1 MAGVDRA
8 EQLRRFGRS
17 VLEGARSEQVRR
29 LARQVNAVSYTSAR
43 EYAGRSLFELLQNG
57 YDAHPRGRCDG
68 QVHVLLDEEEGE
80 WGTLYVANGGTPF
93 TWRNVERVCELAQ
106 SSKAVGEGIGNK
118 GVGFRSVLLISD
130 APEIFSADP
139 DGPNGPELDGYC
151 FRFAHRGDVEAF
163 LGDEPN
169 AHEVAAE
176 FPPLQVPLPLDEV
189 PAICRELAAEG
200 HVTVVR
206 LPLLNEAARAE
217 VRLRLRELAEAK
229 APVMLFLDRL
239 ASLTLERRATGGEAA
254 ERWELTRSEERFAT
268 TGTAG
273 EQLAVSFATVDLGLS
288 GTFLVARGSV
298 EKERLNSALDEA
310 VGLGLLDDTWQRWTS
325 SAAVE
330 IAVPLPAVRRPRR
343 GQIYT
348 FLPMGEDLTA
358 PFPGHVNAPFFT
370 KIDRTGLPSEHPLNT
385 LLFDAVAETCLAAA
399 AMLRA
404 VPQAELGRLAVDLVS
419 WESGKGSAGLLR
431 AAARRVHGSDLA
443 DVPLVPVL
451 AADDAKRDAAW
462 ASPRVAILWPDL
474 ELTVLTTHRAHA
486 SGVVVA
492 DPAVGGERLHRLAA
506 TCKSLAC
513 PLEPDRETLA
523 GHVERIVATLPR
535 PASRPAPSS
544 PAAPRPR
551 SAPRPD
557 AVLDQWSE
565 LYEDL
570 AVLFQ
575 DDGHVLRGRKLLL
588 AEDETL
594 RRANHPAAR
603 SSFPRKVSGR
613 GARREAFF
621 QPVRADM
628 NLAEA
633 PSVPAL
639 LGKRL
644 FSLHPGLV
652 WNDHSKRGRRL
663 PARAFLEDAG
673 LVRPFDMRGLLDHVR
688 QALGASTDHRLR
700 LQTLRFVFRL
710 WQPRRSLGGTTV
722 SSLGLYVPSV
732 DGRLIKASD
741 GVFGKG
747 WGRGSVGEDLATVVA
762 AGQDVSKN
770 LKVIAE
776 HLIAAPDEFVKRGDT
791 SDEWRAFL
799 SESGVADGLV
809 PVSSPDAQRWADGQD
824 LTTRQLVRMA
834 KVALTVR
841 EQWEP
846 YIDRPWSHASY
857 PRTSYQGSPA
867 YQLPGQDVV
876 ERLGHSARLAYARLV
891 LHGLAHWED
900 MYFNSTWTSAG
911 SRSTD
916 RERALTP
923 LAAFVREQPWL
934 PVRGRDRAVRF
945 VRPADAWHCPPGLEE
960 EPAYAPT
967 VDHRV
972 RHLLEL
978 DKARDRLREMRMP
991 TWDDPRDSARALA
1004 ALGLLASQGALGA
1017 EDRPA
1022 AQRANERA
1030 WKHLVQ
1036 HPRPALPSD
1045 TTLLVESREQLIGMP
1060 LSGLDDG
1067 QTVLYISDQRDGLT
1081 ALLVREMAR
1090 PLLVVPGVAA
1100 KAAGLLAPGHP
1111 ETVRHTDDVTFT
1123 VTVDGQQVDPVTMG
1137 EPLVDQLPWLALA
1150 VGVLADHLARGP
1162 RASEAELNE
1171 LTSAVKSVR
1180 LHRYRCWKIEL
1191 DGQPVTLPTRLGGV
1205 LPLPDPKYPLL
1216 LAPESEPSW
1225 HETTRI
1231 VEATAELL
1239 KRREFGIRL
1248 RLATHVL
1255 AARHA
1260 NLTDPGQDELAD
1272 ALEVTVHQIE
1282 ETRRRIDGA
1291 IGVVVERCRPFLVHL
1306 LGATTADTLLVPPPA
1321 DTRELQA
1328 GLEKHATQL
1337 PLDASEFIAQARAA
1351 RSTDELRHALGVGFA
1366 ELNDTLRSMTPPMEP
1381 ISHADEHQEAL
1392 HAYLDLHRK
1401 DLVNRLRWAALNDFD
1416 ARRPMPHWPLL
1427 SALKWISVPAAWACT
1442 VDTADSERLERHIEE
1457 ELTRKLGRPAPHAGE
1472 RLPALD
1478 QVRSANLRTIT
1489 DLAADLA
1496 VLVNAARHPLPP
1508 ALAGSEPATEV
1519 TARLEA
1525 AGALDFR
1532 PLAAAD
1538 VVAWLAVLGQ
1548 WPAGMPPTTDLDRH
1562 GLTETDLDRVRNAA
1576 EHARREQERRRRS
1589 ISVGGRA
1596 FDVYDGDFTTL
1607 TRELQRVFE
1616 NGAIPGV
1623 AAGPLRFTDPQTLTD
1638 ARRASSTGRSR
1649 GGRYGGSPDSGL
1661 TAAQREAIGY
1671 LGEWYAYQWL
1681 CAHYPDSMDETS
1693 WVSTNRRKAFPGPP
1707 GDNGLGYDFRIG
1719 SGRRPYMFEVKAT
1732 QGDGGRFELGE
1743 SEVRAAQQHAGNDRW
1758 RLLMVTHALT
1768 PDRMNIRMLPNPY
1781 AKRGRGRYREEG
1793 GSLRFSYRL

>member
-29 LARQVNAVSYTSAR
+29 LARQLNAASFASAR
-43 EYAGRSLFELLQNG
+43 EYTGRSLFELLQNG

-68 QVHVLLDEEEGE
+68 RVHVLLEEEEGE
-80 WGTLYVANGGTPF
+80 WGTLYVANGGAPF
-93 TWRNVERVCELAQ
+93 IWRNVERGCELAQ
-106 SSKAVGEGIGNK
+106 SSKEVGEGIGNK
-118 GVGFRSVLLISD
+118 GVGFRSVLLISN
-130 APEIFSADP
+130 APEIYSADP
-139 DGPNGPELDGYC
+139 DDPNGPELDGYC

-163 LGDEPN
+163 LGDEPD

-176 FPPLQVPLPLDEV
+176 FPPLQAPLPLYEV
-189 PAICRELAAEG
+189 PAICRELAADG

-268 TGTAG
+268 AGTKG
-273 EQLAVSFATVDLGLS
+273 GQLPVSFATVDLGPS
-288 GTFLVARGSV
+288 GRFLVARGSV
-298 EKERLNSALDEA
+298 EKERLNSAVEEA
-310 VGLGLLDDTWQRWTS
+310 VGLGLLDETWQRWTS

-404 VPQAELGRLAVDLVS
+404 VPQAEMTRLAVDLVS
-419 WESGKGSAGLLR
+419 WESSKGSAGLLR

-451 AADDAKRDAAW
+451 AGDAEQEAAW
-462 ASPRVAILWPDL
+462 ASPQEAILWPDP
-474 ELTVLTTHRAHA
+474 ELTVLTAHRAHA
-486 SGVVVA
+486 AGVVVA

-513 PLEPDRETLA
+513 PLEPAWETLA
-523 GHVERIVATLPR
+523 EHVERIVATLPH
-535 PASRPAPSS
+535 PTSHPVPSA

-551 SAPRPD
+551 AVPRSD
-557 AVLDQWSE
+557 AVLAQWSE

-575 DDGHVLRGRKLLL
+575 DEGHVLHGRKLLL
-588 AEDETL
+588 AEDGTL
-594 RRANHPAAR
+594 RHANHPAAR
-603 SSFPRKVSGR
+603 AVSPRKVSGR

-621 QPVRADM
+621 QPVHADM

-639 LGKRL
+639 LGRRL

-663 PARAFLEDAG
+663 PARTFLEDAG

-700 LQTLRFVFRL
+700 LQALRFVFRL

-722 SSLGLYVPSV
+722 SSLGLYVPAV
-732 DGRLIKASD
+732 DGRLVKASD
-741 GVFGKG
+741 GVFGRG

-762 AGQDVSKN
+762 AGQDVSKS

-791 SDEWRAFL
+791 ADEWRAFL
-799 SESGVADGLV
+799 TESGVADGLV
-809 PVSSPDAQRWADGQD
+809 PVSSPDAQRWADGQE

-834 KVALTVR
+834 KVSLPVR

-846 YIDRPWSHASY
+846 HIDRPWSHAFY
-857 PRTSYQGSPA
+857 PRTSYRGSPA

-876 ERLGHSARLAYARLV
+876 ERLGHSARLAYARLA

-900 MYFNSTWTSAG
+900 MHFTSTWTSAG

-960 EPAYAPT
+960 EPTYAPT

-972 RHLLEL
+972 RHLLER

-1004 ALGLLASQGALGA
+1004 ALGQLASEGALGA

-1036 HPRPALPSD
+1036 QPRPALPSD
-1045 TTLLVESREQLIGMP
+1045 TTLLVESGEQLIGMP
-1060 LSGLDDG
+1060 LSALDE
-1067 QTVLYISDQRDGLT
+1067 QKTVLYISDQRDGLT
-1081 ALLVREMAR
+1081 ALLVREMAC

-1100 KAAGLLAPGHP
+1100 KAAQLLAPGHP
-1111 ETVRHTDDVTFT
+1111 ETVRHADDVTFT

-1137 EPLVDQLPWLALA
+1137 EPLVGQLPWLALA

-1162 RASEAELNE
+1162 RASEAELYE
-1171 LTSAVKSVR
+1171 LTSAVKSMR
-1180 LHRYRCWKIEL
+1180 LYRYRAWKIEL
-1191 DGQPVTLPTRLGGV
+1191 DGQPVTLPARLGGV
-1205 LPLPDPKYPLL
+1205 LPLPDPKHPLL
-1216 LAPESEPSW
+1216 LAPQSEPSW
-1225 HETTRI
+1225 PETTRM

-1260 NLTDPGQDELAD
+1260 NLRDPGQDELAD

-1282 ETRRRIDGA
+1282 ETSRRIDGA

-1321 DTRELQA
+1321 DTRKLQA
-1328 GLEKHATQL
+1328 GLEKHAAQL
-1337 PLDASEFIAQARAA
+1337 PLTASQFIAHARAA
-1351 RSTDELRHALGVGFA
+1351 RSTDELRHALGIGFA
-1366 ELNDTLRSMTPPMEP
+1366 ELNDTLRSMTPPLEP

-1392 HAYLDLHRK
+1392 HAYLDLHGK
-1401 DLVNRLRWAALNDFD
+1401 DLVNRLRWAALNEFD
-1416 ARRPMPHWPLL
+1416 ARRPMPHWPSL
-1427 SALKWISVPAAWACT
+1427 SSLKWINVPEAWDCT
-1442 VDTADSERLERHIEE
+1442 VETADTERLETLVEK
-1457 ELTRKLGRPAPHAGE
+1457 ELTRQLGSPAPRAGE

-1496 VLVNAARHPLPP
+1496 VLVKAARHPLPP
-1508 ALAGSEPATEV
+1508 ALASAEPATEV

-1548 WPAGMPPTTDLDRH
+1548 WPTGIPATTDLDRH

-1576 EHARREQERRRRS
+1576 DHARREQERRRRS

-1607 TRELQRVFE
+1607 TRELQRVLE

-1623 AAGPLRFTDPQTLTD
+1623 AAGPLRFTDPQTLAG
-1638 ARRASSTGRSR
+1638 ARRASSTGRPR
-1649 GGRYGGSPDSGL
+1649 GGRYGGSADSGL

-1681 CAHYPDSMDETS
+1681 CAHYTDGMDGTC

-1707 GDNGLGYDFRIG
+1707 GDDGLGYDFRIG

-1732 QGDGGRFELGE
+1732 QGEGGRFELGE

-1768 PDRMNIRMLPNPY
+1768 PHRMNIRMLPNPY

>member
-1 MAGVDRA
+1 M
-8 EQLRRFGRS
+8 
-17 VLEGARSEQVRR
+17 
-29 LARQVNAVSYTSAR
+29 SYTSAR

-57 YDAHPRGRCDG
+57 YDAHPRGCRDG
-68 QVHVLLDEEEGE
+68 RVHVLLDEEEGE

-93 TWRNVERVCELAQ
+93 TWRNVEKVCELAQ

-130 APEIFSADP
+130 APEIYSADP
-139 DGPNGPELDGYC
+139 DGPHGPELDGYC
-151 FRFAHRGDVEAF
+151 FRFAHKGDVEAF
-163 LGDEPN
+163 LGDEPS

-189 PAICRELAAEG
+189 PTTCRELAVEG

-206 LPLLNEAARAE
+206 LPLLNEAAQAE

-239 ASLTLERRATGGEAA
+239 ASLTLERRAAGGEAD
-254 ERWELTRSEERFAT
+254 ELRELTRSEERFT
-268 TGTAG
+268 TADGAG
-273 EQLAVSFATVDLGLS
+273 DRFPVSCTTVDLGPS

-298 EKERLNSALDEA
+298 EKERLNSALEEA
-310 VGLGLLDDTWQRWTS
+310 VGLGLLDNTWQQWAS

-330 IAVPLPAVRRPRR
+330 VAVPLPAVRRPRR

-370 KIDRTGLPSEHPLNT
+370 KIDRTDLPSENPLNT

-419 WESGKGSAGLLR
+419 WESGKGSAELLR
-431 AAARRVHGSDLA
+431 AAAWRVHGNDLA
-443 DVPLVPVL
+443 DIPLVPVL
-451 AADDAKRDAAW
+451 ATDDAQQEAAW
-462 ASPRVAILWPDL
+462 ASPRVAILWPDP
-474 ELTVLTTHRAHA
+474 ELTVLTAHRAHA
-486 SGVVVA
+486 AGVVVA
-492 DPAVGGERLHRLAA
+492 DPDAGGERLHRLAT

-513 PLEPDRETLA
+513 PLEPARETLA

-535 PASRPAPSS
+535 PTSHPAPST
-544 PAAPRPR
+544 PAAR
-551 SAPRPD
+551 SLRPD
-557 AVLDQWSE
+557 AAPDQWSQ

-588 AEDETL
+588 AEDGTL
-594 RRANHPAAR
+594 RHANHPARRAG
-603 SSFPRKVSGR
+603 SPRKASGR
-613 GARREAFF
+613 GAWREAFF
-621 QPVRADM
+621 QPVRAEM

-633 PSVPAL
+633 PSIPAL

-663 PARAFLEDAG
+663 PARTFLEEAG
-673 LVRPFDMRGLLDHVR
+673 LVRPFDMKGLLDHVR
-688 QALGASTDHRLR
+688 QALGTSTDHRLR

-722 SSLGLYVPSV
+722 SSLGLYIPSV

-747 WGRGSVGEDLATVVA
+747 WGRDSIGEDLSTVVA
-762 AGQDVSKN
+762 AGQDVSKS
-770 LKVIAE
+770 LKAIAE
-776 HLIAAPDEFVKRGDT
+776 HLIAAPDEFVKRGET
-791 SDEWRAFL
+791 PDEWRAFL
-799 SESGVADGLV
+799 TESGVADGLV
-809 PVSSPDAQRWADGQD
+809 PISSPDARTWADGQE
-824 LTTRQLVRMA
+824 LTTWQLVRMA
-834 KVALTVR
+834 RVSSTVQ

-846 YIDRPWSHASY
+846 HVDRTWSNASY
-857 PRTSYQGSPA
+857 PRTPYRGSPA

-891 LHGLAHWED
+891 LHGLAHWSEEH
-900 MYFNSTWTSAG
+900 FTSTWTSAG
-911 SRSTD
+911 SRSPD

-972 RHLLEL
+972 RHLLER
-978 DKARDRLREMRMP
+978 DKARDRLREMRLP
-991 TWDDPRDSARALA
+991 TWDDPRDSARTLA
-1004 ALGLLASQGALGA
+1004 ALGQLAAEGALRA
-1017 EDRPA
+1017 EHRPA

-1030 WKHLVQ
+1030 WKHLIQ
-1036 HPRPALPSD
+1036 QPRPALPRG
-1045 TTLLVESREQLIGMP
+1045 TTLLVESGERLIGMP
-1060 LSGLDDG
+1060 LSALDDG
-1067 QTVLYISDQRDGLT
+1067 KTVLYISDERDGLT
-1081 ALLVREMAR
+1081 ALLVREMAC
-1090 PLLVVPGVAA
+1090 PLLVVPGVSA
-1100 KAAGLLAPGHP
+1100 KAAGLLAPGRP
-1111 ETVRHTDDVTFT
+1111 ETVRHADDVTFT
-1123 VTVDGQQVDPVTMG
+1123 ATVDGEHVDPVTMG
-1137 EPLVDQLPWLALA
+1137 EPLVNQMPWLALA
-1150 VGVLADHLARGP
+1150 VGVLADHLAQGP
-1162 RASEAELNE
+1162 RASEAELSE
-1171 LTSAVKSVR
+1171 LTSAVMSVH
-1180 LHRYRCWKIEL
+1180 LHRYRSWEIEL
-1191 DGQPVTLPTRLGGV
+1191 DGQPVILPARLGGV
-1205 LPLPDPKYPLL
+1205 LPLPDPKHPLL

-1225 HETTRI
+1225 PETTRI

-1239 KRREFGIRL
+1239 KRREFGFRL

-1260 NLTDPGQDELAD
+1260 NLRDPGQDELAD

-1282 ETRRRIDGA
+1282 ETSRRIDGA
-1291 IGVVVERCRPFLVHL
+1291 IGVVLERCRPFLVHL
-1306 LGATTADTLLVPPPA
+1306 LGATTANALLLPPPG

-1328 GLEKHATQL
+1328 DLETHAAQL
-1337 PLDASEFIAQARAA
+1337 PLSVSEFIAQARAA
-1351 RSTDELRHALGVGFA
+1351 RSTDELRRGLGIGFA
-1366 ELNDTLRSMTPPMEP
+1366 ELNDTLRAMTPPMEP
-1381 ISHADEHQEAL
+1381 ISHADEHEEAL
-1392 HAYLDLHRK
+1392 HAHLDLHRK
-1401 DLVNRLRWAALNDFD
+1401 ELVNRLRWAALNNFD
-1416 ARRPMPHWPLL
+1416 ARRPMPHWPSLRTL
-1427 SALKWISVPAAWACT
+1427 DWITVPAAWACT
-1442 VDTADSERLERHIEE
+1442 LDTADTGRLERHIEE
-1457 ELTRKLGRPAPHAGE
+1457 ELTRELGRPAPRAGD

-1478 QVRSANLRTIT
+1478 QVRSANLRTVT

-1496 VLVNAARHPLPP
+1496 VLVKAARHPLPP
-1508 ALAGSEPATEV
+1508 ALAGAEPADDV

-1532 PLAAAD
+1532 PLAPVD
-1538 VVAWLAVLGQ
+1538 VVAWLAALGQ
-1548 WPAGMPPTTDLDRH
+1548 WPAGMPPTADLDRH
-1562 GLTETDLDRVRNAA
+1562 GLTEADLDRVRNAA

-1589 ISVGGRA
+1589 ISVGGRD

-1607 TRELQRVFE
+1607 TRELQRVLE
-1616 NGAIPGV
+1616 QGAVPGV
-1623 AAGPLRFTDPQTLTD
+1623 TAGPLRFTDPQTLAS
-1638 ARRASSTGRSR
+1638 ARRASPTGRTR
-1649 GGRYGGSPDSGL
+1649 GGRHGGSADNGL
-1661 TAAQREAIGY
+1661 TTAQREAIGY
-1671 LGEWYAYQWL
+1671 LGEWYAYHWL

-1693 WVSTNRRKAFPGPP
+1693 WVSANRRKAFPGPS
-1707 GDNGLGYDFRIG
+1707 GDDGLGYDFRIG

-1758 RLLMVTHALT
+1758 RLLMVTHALA
-1768 PDRMNIRMLPNPY
+1768 PGRMDIHMLPNPY
-1781 AKRGRGRYREEG
+1781 GKRARGRYREEG
-1793 GSLRFSYRL
+1793 GALRFSYRL

>member
-29 LARQVNAVSYTSAR
+29 LARQLNAASFASAR

-68 QVHVLLDEEEGE
+68 RVHVLLEEEEGE
-80 WGTLYVANGGTPF
+80 WGTLYVANGGAPF
-93 TWRNVERVCELAQ
+93 IWRNVERVCELAQ
-106 SSKAVGEGIGNK
+106 SSKEVGEGIGNK
-118 GVGFRSVLLISD
+118 GVGFRSVLLISN
-130 APEIFSADP
+130 APEIYSADP
-139 DGPNGPELDGYC
+139 DDPNGPELDGYC

-163 LGDEPN
+163 LGDEPD

-176 FPPLQVPLPLDEV
+176 FPPLQAPLPLDEV
-189 PAICRELAAEG
+189 PAICRELAADG

-217 VRLRLRELAEAK
+217 VRLRLRELVEAK

-268 TGTAG
+268 AGTKG
-273 EQLAVSFATVDLGLS
+273 GQLPVSFATVDLGPS
-288 GTFLVARGSV
+288 GRFLVARGSV
-298 EKERLNSALDEA
+298 EKERLNSAVEEA
-310 VGLGLLDDTWQRWTS
+310 VGLGLLDETWQRWTS

-404 VPQAELGRLAVDLVS
+404 VPQAEMTRLAVDLVS
-419 WESGKGSAGLLR
+419 WESSKGSAGLLR
-431 AAARRVHGSDLA
+431 AAAQRVHGSDLA

-451 AADDAKRDAAW
+451 AGDAEQEAAW
-462 ASPRVAILWPDL
+462 ASPQEAILWPDP
-474 ELTVLTTHRAHA
+474 ELTVLTAHRAHA
-486 SGVVVA
+486 AGVVVA

-513 PLEPDRETLA
+513 PLEPAWETLA
-523 GHVERIVATLPR
+523 EHVERIVATLPR
-535 PASRPAPSS
+535 PTSHPAPSA

-551 SAPRPD
+551 AVLRSD
-557 AVLDQWSE
+557 AVLAQWSE

-575 DDGHVLRGRKLLL
+575 DEGHVLHGRKLLL
-588 AEDETL
+588 AEDGTL
-594 RRANHPAAR
+594 RDANHPAAR
-603 SSFPRKVSGR
+603 TGSPRKVSGR

-628 NLAEA
+628 NPAEA

-639 LGKRL
+639 LGRRL

-663 PARAFLEDAG
+663 PARTFLEDAG

-700 LQTLRFVFRL
+700 LQALQFVFRL

-722 SSLGLYVPSV
+722 SSLGLYVPST

-762 AGQDVSKN
+762 AGQDVSKS
-770 LKVIAE
+770 LTVIAE

-791 SDEWRAFL
+791 ADEWRAFL
-799 SESGVADGLV
+799 TESGVTDGLV
-809 PVSSPDAQRWADGQD
+809 PISSPDAQRWADGQE

-834 KVALTVR
+834 KVTSTVR
-841 EQWEP
+841 GQWEP
-846 YIDRPWSHASY
+846 HIDRPWSHAFY
-857 PRTSYQGSPA
+857 PRTSYRGSPA

-900 MYFNSTWTSAG
+900 MHFTSTWTSAG

-934 PVRGRDRAVRF
+934 PVRGRDRAVGF

-972 RHLLEL
+972 RHLLER

-1004 ALGLLASQGALGA
+1004 TLGRLASEGALGA

-1036 HPRPALPSD
+1036 QPRPALPSD
-1045 TTLLVESREQLIGMP
+1045 TTLLVESGDQLIAMP
-1060 LSGLDDG
+1060 LSALDD
-1067 QTVLYISDQRDGLT
+1067 QKTVLYISDERDGLT
-1081 ALLVREMAR
+1081 ALLVREMAC

-1100 KAAGLLAPGHP
+1100 KAAQLLAPGHP
-1111 ETVRHTDDVTFT
+1111 ETVRHADDVTFT

-1137 EPLVDQLPWLALA
+1137 EPLVGQLPWLALA

-1162 RASEAELNE
+1162 RASEAELYE
-1171 LTSAVKSVR
+1171 LTSAVKSMR
-1180 LHRYRCWKIEL
+1180 LHRYRSWQIEL
-1191 DGQPVTLPTRLGGV
+1191 DGQPVTLPARLGGV
-1205 LPLPDPKYPLL
+1205 LPLPDPKHPLV

-1225 HETTRI
+1225 QETTRM

-1260 NLTDPGQDELAD
+1260 NLRDPGQDELAD
-1272 ALEVTVHQIE
+1272 ALEVTVHQIK
-1282 ETRRRIDGA
+1282 ETSRRIDGA

-1321 DTRELQA
+1321 DTRELQTA
-1328 GLEKHATQL
+1328 LEKHAAQL
-1337 PLDASEFIAQARAA
+1337 PLTASQFIAHARAA

-1366 ELNDTLRSMTPPMEP
+1366 ALNDTLRSMTPPLEP
-1381 ISHADEHQEAL
+1381 ISHAHEHQEAL
-1392 HAYLDLHRK
+1392 HSYLDLHRK
-1401 DLVNRLRWAALNDFD
+1401 DLLNRLRWAALNAFD
-1416 ARRPMPHWPLL
+1416 ARRPMPHWPSL
-1427 SALKWISVPAAWACT
+1427 STLKWINVPEAWDCT
-1442 VDTADSERLERHIEE
+1442 VETADTERLERHVEE
-1457 ELTRKLGRPAPHAGE
+1457 ELTRRLGSPAPRAGE

-1496 VLVNAARHPLPP
+1496 VLVKAARHPLPP
-1508 ALAGSEPATEV
+1508 ALAGAEPATEV

-1538 VVAWLAVLGQ
+1538 VVAWLVVLGQ

-1562 GLTETDLDRVRNAA
+1562 GLTETALDRVRNAA
-1576 EHARREQERRRRS
+1576 EHARREQERRQRS

-1596 FDVYDGDFTTL
+1596 FDVHDGDFTTL
-1607 TRELQRVFE
+1607 TRELQRVLE
-1616 NGAIPGV
+1616 NGAIPGI
-1623 AAGPLRFTDPQTLTD
+1623 AAGPLRFTDPQTLTG
-1638 ARRASSTGRSR
+1638 ARQASSTGRPR
-1649 GGRYGGSPDSGL
+1649 GGRYGGSADSAL
-1661 TAAQREAIGY
+1661 TTAQREAIGY
-1671 LGEWYAYQWL
+1671 LGEWYAYHWL
-1681 CAHYPDSMDETS
+1681 CAHYPDSMDATS

-1707 GDNGLGYDFRIG
+1707 GDDGLGYDFRIG
-1719 SGRRPYMFEVKAT
+1719 SGRRPYMYEVKAT
-1732 QGDGGRFELGE
+1732 QSDGGRFELGE

-1758 RLLMVTHALT
+1758 RLLMVTNALT
-1768 PDRMNIRMLPNPY
+1768 PHRTNICMLPNPY